1 MFLLGWSFSGA
12 QESVGTEQMPR
23 DGDWSELEP
32 ESDGGT
38 RIKDVLEWNPREF
51 WGISSR
57 TGKMGS
63 RSMSILLTKARGTTP
78 MECFGAAQVCVKGR
92 CESDK
97 ENISP
102 QPLGSPRS

>member
-23 DGDWSELEP
+23 DGDRSELEP

-57 TGKMGS
+57 TGKGQRYHPYGVLWS
-63 RSMSILLTKARGTTP
+63 CPSLCQRT
-78 MECFGAAQVCVKGR
+78 V
-92 CESDK
+92 
-97 ENISP
+97 
-102 QPLGSPRS
+102 

>member
-23 DGDWSELEP
+23 DGDRSELEP

-57 TGKMGS
+57 TGKTGS

-78 MECFGAAQVCVKGR
+78 MECPALELPKSVSEDGVRVTRRTFLL
-92 CESDK
+92 
-97 ENISP
+97 N
-102 QPLGSPRS
+102 L